1 LQLLKVDERPIAEG
15 RGNQVGS
22 KRKAS
27 ENIAAEPAPIV
38 SPSPSKN
45 GIHEARECELVAAIS
60 SQTL

>member
-38 SPSPSKN
+38 NP
-45 GIHEARECELVAAIS
+45 
-60 SQTL
+60 